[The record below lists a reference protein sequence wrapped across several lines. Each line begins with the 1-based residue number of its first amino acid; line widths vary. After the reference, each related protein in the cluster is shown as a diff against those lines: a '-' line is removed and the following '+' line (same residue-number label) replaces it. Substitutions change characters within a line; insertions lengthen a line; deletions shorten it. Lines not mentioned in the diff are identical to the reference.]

1 MSNILLPMR
10 QSPHVQVHQNAYGRP
25 GHLSYRSGGVIAVFS
40 VRSWQEERNQA
51 CSAQWLAYN
60 TTANTVKNLGG
71 SADIDKVLGKL
82 RDFAERCLPE
92 GTENNS

>member
-1 MSNILLPMR
+1 MYKYARTRTVALVISAIAL
-10 QSPHVQVHQNAYGRP
+10 V
-25 GHLSYRSGGVIAVFS
+25 VIALFS
-40 VRSWQEERNQA
+40 VRTWQEERNQA

-71 SADIDKVLGKL
+71 TADIDKVLGKL

>member
-1 MSNILLPMR
+1 MYKYARTRTVALVVAAIAL
-10 QSPHVQVHQNAYGRP
+10 V
-25 GHLSYRSGGVIAVFS
+25 VIALFS
-40 VRSWQEERNQA
+40 VRTWQEEHNQA
-51 CSAQWLAYN
+51 CTAQWLAYN

-71 SADIDKVLGKL
+71 SVDIDKVLAKL

>member
-1 MSNILLPMR
+1 MYKY
-10 QSPHVQVHQNAYGRP
+10 ARP
-25 GHLSYRSGGVIAVFS
+25 RTAALVVSAIALVVIALFS
-40 VRSWQEERNQA
+40 VRTWQEERNQA
-51 CSAQWLAYN
+51 CRAQWLAYN

-92 GTENNS
+92 GAENNS

>member
-1 MSNILLPMR
+1 MYKYARTRTAALVVTAIAL
-10 QSPHVQVHQNAYGRP
+10 A
-25 GHLSYRSGGVIAVFS
+25 VIALFS
-40 VRSWQEERNQA
+40 VRTWQEERNQA

-82 RDFAERCLPE
+82 REFAERCLPE

>member
-1 MSNILLPMR
+1 MYKYARTRTVALVISAIAL
-10 QSPHVQVHQNAYGRP
+10 V
-25 GHLSYRSGGVIAVFS
+25 VIALFS
-40 VRSWQEERNQA
+40 ARTWQEARTQA

>member
-1 MSNILLPMR
+1 MYKYARTRTVAL
-10 QSPHVQVHQNAYGRP
+10 VVAA
-25 GHLSYRSGGVIAVFS
+25 IALVGIALFS
-40 VRSWQEERNQA
+40 VRTWQEERNQA

-92 GTENNS
+92 GTEHNS

>member
-1 MSNILLPMR
+1 MYKYARTRTAALVVSAIAL
-10 QSPHVQVHQNAYGRP
+10 V
-25 GHLSYRSGGVIAVFS
+25 VIALFS
-40 VRSWQEERNQA
+40 VRTWQEERNQA

-92 GTENNS
+92 GPENNS

>member
-1 MSNILLPMR
+1 MYKYARTRTVALVVAAIAL
-10 QSPHVQVHQNAYGRP
+10 V
-25 GHLSYRSGGVIAVFS
+25 VIALFS
-40 VRSWQEERNQA
+40 VRTWQEERNQA

-71 SADIDKVLGKL
+71 SVDIDKVLGKL